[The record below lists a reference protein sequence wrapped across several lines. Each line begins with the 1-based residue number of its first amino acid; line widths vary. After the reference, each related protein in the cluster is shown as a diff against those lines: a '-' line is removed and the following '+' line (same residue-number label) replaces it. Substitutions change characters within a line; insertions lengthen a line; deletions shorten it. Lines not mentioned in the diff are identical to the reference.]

1 MPKLT
6 DTTLK
11 KKTKT
16 GEYTD
21 VQTPG
26 LTLVVRASTSASR
39 PNALRRIWTYRFTL
53 DGKRRKLGLG
63 SYPAVTLEE
72 ARIAAREA
80 AALVAKGVNPHA
92 AHKSRSTPEAMTFGE
107 AVEAYLVEALPRYPS
122 ATGRHSL
129 QHALRVHCAP
139 LHGRPALQV
148 GTRDVANLLK
158 AIAANTPPTAEK
170 VRGALR
176 GLFASVAIDMEDRG
190 VVMRD
195 PVTSTGLRAAH
206 YVPAGDRG
214 RLSALAP
221 SQGPEFMQALRKL
234 DTTDAR
240 LLEFVILTV
249 SRAGAARVATFDQ
262 IDASSAV
269 WRIPAAQL
277 KDARFRKGEPF
288 VVPLAPRALEIVE
301 EMRANSRVPYIFSA
315 MDGAPLNDMALV
327 SLLRRMCR
335 VRPWLDPTSK
345 RWITTHGFRSCFRTW
360 CQETRQDRE
369 VVEIAMG
376 HRFHGAVESRY
387 ARGDLLNERREL
399 LNEWASYCLGQ
410 DTIEDEDQKV
420 VQLRRAQ

>member
-1 MPKLT
+1 MPRLT
-6 DTTLK
+6 DQTLR

-16 GEYTD
+16 GEHTD
-21 VQTPG
+21 AQTPG
-26 LTLVVRASTSASR
+26 LTLVVRASTSTAR

-53 DGKRRKLGLG
+53 DGKRQKLGLG

-72 ARIAAREA
+72 ARKKARA
-80 AALVAKGVNPHA
+80 AALMVARGLDPRLARRANPENLTFRDA
-92 AHKSRSTPEAMTFGE
+92 AD
-107 AVEAYLVEALPRYPS
+107 AYLVAALPRFMS
-122 ATGRHSL
+122 EKTKHNL
-129 QHALRVHCAP
+129 EHALRVHCAP
-139 LHGRPALQV
+139 LHDRPVLEI

-158 AIAANTPPTAEK
+158 AIAVSTPQRAEK

-190 VVMRD
+190 VAMRD
-195 PVTSTGLRAAH
+195 PVTAAGLKAAH
-206 YVPAGDRG
+206 YVPVGEGG

-221 SQGPEFMQALRKL
+221 SQGPEFIRALREL
-234 DTTDAR
+234 DATDAR

-301 EMRANSRVPYIFSA
+301 EMSANSRAPFIFSA
-315 MDGAPLNDMALV
+315 IDGAPLNDMALV

-387 ARGDLLNERREL
+387 ARGDLLNERRQL
-399 LNEWASYCLGQ
+399 LNEWARYCLGQ
-410 DTIEDEDQKV
+410 DTIEDEDEKV